1 MRTDSKDSSILVKI
15 NGENKLIPQ
24 QTSIVE
30 LLETYKIN
38 KDRVVIELNKQIVIK
53 EDINNI
59 TLNKNDELEIITFV
73 GGG

>member
-1 MRTDSKDSSILVKI
+1 MKIDSNTSKVLIKI

-24 QTSIVE
+24 NISILE

-38 KDRVVIELNKQIVIK
+38 KDRVVMELNKTILRK
-53 EDINNI
+53 EDFQSAI
-59 TLNKNDELEIITFV
+59 LNEKDELEIVTFV